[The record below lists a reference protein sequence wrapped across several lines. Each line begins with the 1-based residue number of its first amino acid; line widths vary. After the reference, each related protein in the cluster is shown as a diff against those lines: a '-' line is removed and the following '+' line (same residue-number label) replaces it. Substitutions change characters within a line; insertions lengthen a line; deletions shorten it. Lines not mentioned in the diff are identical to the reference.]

1 MKFSDVRRN
10 KGYKTLRTA
19 TIRSAIRVESWSLVR
34 RAENRDIHSVT
45 SGAAVLEI
53 KFTTRY
59 FSKVYV
65 GDNEHM
71 AFYLHHFW
79 RFISAMFVKHDVSLV
94 VLIV

>member
-1 MKFSDVRRN
+1 M
-10 KGYKTLRTA
+10 
-19 TIRSAIRVESWSLVR
+19 
-34 RAENRDIHSVT
+34 T

-65 GDNEHM
+65 GDIEHM

-94 VLIV
+94 VLKSPTEIIVGPLFDICHGPVFPLCERQ